1 MKYNW
6 DDNKLKK
13 LLANDEVLLN
23 KNYSDELQLEI
34 NSLKCALN
42 IPVIKQLMCNTNNKA
57 SLVIT
62 SSVDYI
68 FKRNFKNPNQVY
80 SNLSPRDIIVRARK
94 TMESNEK
101 RYFNKLIKHKN
112 FNMSDNKS
120 ETFYL
125 PYHND
130 NLINV
135 LNRGR
140 LSDARNIMHEIAHAM
155 YFKDLKYSELENSSG
170 SYLKEV
176 LPILNEMF
184 FIDRLDKYDEI
195 ISEQNIFLSNYYE
208 WYRESISCDS
218 YCQSFV
224 IAEYLFML
232 YKEDKNKFNYQYNL
246 FKEKL
251 KETTDENIVSELKIG
266 STDLLSSNDK
276 YLILYKK

>member
-23 KNYSDELQLEI
+23 KNYSNELQLEI
-34 NSLKCALN
+34 NSLRCVLN

-57 SLVIT
+57 LLVIT

-112 FNMSDNKS
+112 LNMSDNKS

-130 NLINV
+130 NLINI

-208 WYRESISCDS
+208 WYKRSISCDS

-232 YKEDKNKFNYQYNL
+232 YKEDKYKFNYQYNL

-251 KETTDENIVSELKIG
+251 KETTDENIVSQLKID

-276 YLILYKK
+276 YLKLYKK